1 MQANPILEQRAV
13 RPGLK
18 PLNAAAVSVQNRFY
32 GSAEV
37 PLAPLGALHWGPAG
51 ARFYTGIHCTA
62 AGGSLWWG
70 LQPWSALDPLF
81 DADFSHVPPPVL
93 LLALDAAAAPLLR
106 HFESLWGGPIDAVAC
121 GPMPAELALPGGAV
135 ELGFS
140 LRGDAGEILARGAL
154 FASVAALQGAA
165 LRLPQ
170 QSHAAERGAIPVWVG
185 IELSRIRLS
194 LAELLDLAPGDAI
207 RIGRVPVA
215 PQPRRVTLA
224 PGGRPM
230 LIARLNEQQ
239 QLIVE
244 STVANPEENPVITQ
258 GSSELD
264 ALDDVQCTVSFE
276 VGRLQ
281 MSVAEVAALRAG
293 STVAL
298 ASRLDDQPVWIVV
311 NGQRVGR
318 GDLAEVG
325 DELVVVVTALRR

>member
-1 MQANPILEQRAV
+1 MRAQESFEQRAA
-13 RPGLK
+13 RPRLK

-32 GSAEV
+32 GSAAV

-51 ARFYTGIHCTA
+51 ASIHTGIHCTG

-121 GPMPAELALPGGAV
+121 GPMPPELAHPGGAV

-140 LRGDAGEILARGAL
+140 LRGNAGEALACGAL
-154 FASVAALQGAA
+154 FASSAA
-165 LRLPQ
+165 LRPAAMRLPLRA
-170 QSHAAERGAIPVWVG
+170 SAAERGAIPVWVG
-185 IELSRIRLS
+185 IELSRVRLS

-207 RIGRVPVA
+207 RIGRVTAA
-215 PQPRRVTLA
+215 PQPRCVTLA

-230 LIARLNEQQ
+230 LRARLNEQ

-244 STVANPEENPVITQ
+244 STVANPEENPVIAQ
-258 GSSELD
+258 GGSELD

-293 STVAL
+293 STVSL

>member
-1 MQANPILEQRAV
+1 V
-13 RPGLK
+13 
-18 PLNAAAVSVQNRFY
+18 
-32 GSAEV
+32 
-37 PLAPLGALHWGPAG
+37 
-51 ARFYTGIHCTA
+51 
-62 AGGSLWWG
+62 
-70 LQPWSALDPLF
+70 LDPLF

-121 GPMPAELALPGGAV
+121 GPMPAELALPGAAV

-140 LRGDAGEILARGAL
+140 LRGDAGEILACGAL
-154 FASVAALQGAA
+154 FASVAALQPASLCLP
-165 LRLPQ
+165 LR
-170 QSHAAERGAIPVWVG
+170 ANATERGAIPVWVG
-185 IELSRIRLS
+185 IELSRVRLS

-207 RIGRVPVA
+207 RIGRVTVP
-215 PQPRRVTLA
+215 PQPRFVTLA

-230 LIARLNEQQ
+230 LRARLNEQ

-244 STVANPEENPVITQ
+244 STVANPEENPVIAQ

-264 ALDDVQCTVSFE
+264 ALDDVQCTVAFE